1 MVCMLVPE
9 HLPTQLLPVV
19 NACIMC
25 CQAIVKSK
33 SNRTYLVH
41 GTSLVTA
48 EHPIARICNKAL
60 TSPINRLRE
69 SLRGGRREIGSR
81 EAALPVGLCKW
92 DIYEYVGVSSRRQ
105 FHSSTEVYRLEA
117 AAGCRPRI
125 YTPVRRSTGLEK
137 CVTSKVASLRWIWSR
152 LLLLFLL
159 LLSSH

>member
-1 MVCMLVPE
+1 MYARTITFANPAASCGQRVYHV
-9 HLPTQLLPVV
+9 LPGNRQV
-19 NACIMC
+19 NVESYIPG
-25 CQAIVKSK
+25 
-33 SNRTYLVH
+33 TWYLD
-41 GTSLVTA
+41 TA

-159 LLSSH
+159 LSSH